1 MLLVVTMI
9 IMATMVALWIMLVL
23 VRLQSKVSGDPGADR
38 RLTPGG
44 RGGAPGGAR
53 LTTGPALPLEP
64 ESKFFVNCFRL
75 KSLKRN
81 KSIDPDVKMRMKL
94 KQPYGLYEPIKA

>member
-1 MLLVVTMI
+1 MIQYTLLVVGCDHGHHGHYGCIVDHAGCSKITI
-9 IMATMVALWIMLVL
+9 
-23 VRLQSKVSGDPGADR
+23 KVSGDPGADR

-64 ESKFFVNCFRL
+64 ESKYFC
-75 KSLKRN
+75 
-81 KSIDPDVKMRMKL
+81 
-94 KQPYGLYEPIKA
+94 